1 MKTLRLLILPVLVC
15 LVLVLSSCSSLKSDT
30 TIASDL
36 DKRIKES
43 GLTNVDVRTTDRGV
57 TITAGELNFPAES
70 AEITP
75 QTTQRLDA
83 LARLLKGYES
93 KRVLIEG
100 HTAAVGDAASQQDLS
115 VNRARAVAD
124 YFVSKGVFKAS
135 QIVIEGK
142 GGTVPLADTSTE
154 EGKSKNRRGEITLLR
169 WTKDRVGRGH
179 GVVTRPRGSIFRLST
194 RASSP
199 PRRWSRR

>member
-1 MKTLRLLILPVLVC
+1 MKNLRLLIVPVLVC
-15 LVLVLSSCSSLKSDT
+15 LALVLSSCSSLKSDT
-30 TIASDL
+30 SIATDL

-43 GLTNVDVRTTDRGV
+43 GLKNVDVRTTDRGV

-75 QTTQRLDA
+75 LTTQRLDA

-100 HTAAVGDAASQQDLS
+100 HTAAVGDAASQMDLS
-115 VNRARAVAD
+115 VKRARAVAD
-124 YFVSKGVFKAS
+124 YFVSKGVLKAS

-142 GGTVPLADTSTE
+142 GGTVPLADNGTE
-154 EGKSKNRRGEITLLR
+154 EGKAKNRRVEITLLR
-169 WTKDRVGRGH
+169 
-179 GVVTRPRGSIFRLST
+179 
-194 RASSP
+194 
-199 PRRWSRR
+199 